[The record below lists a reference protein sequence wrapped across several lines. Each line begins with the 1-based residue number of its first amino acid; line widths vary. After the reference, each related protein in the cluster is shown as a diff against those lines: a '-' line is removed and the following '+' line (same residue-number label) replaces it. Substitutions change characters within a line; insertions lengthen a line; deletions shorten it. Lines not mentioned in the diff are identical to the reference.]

1 MTSRSRLIQFL
12 TVLQIAFLAFMIVIS
27 VREFN
32 LPYQVIFHK
41 PSLFFTWPQFAVGQ
55 IVSRTDKNGLVYNYT
70 SKKCLLVKLT
80 PEQIQYRD
88 ISNLDYFNKIPASV
102 FVIFVNFCL
111 VSCIWMEKLSFD
123 YWKWREEKTGRFLV
137 FFLNIFGT
145 VSWDIKFKYKN
156 KILLCHKY

>member
-102 FVIFVNFCL
+102 FVIFVNVCL
-111 VSCIWMEKLSFD
+111 VSFIWMEKLSFD

-145 VSWDIKFKYKN
+145 VS
-156 KILLCHKY
+156 